1 MMCLILYLAV
11 EKIIPNV
18 KWHANQHVWYSL
30 PWKISLRNS
39 MNIDFARCWRLPS
52 DESISSTFAGKFWR
66 FSILVTPTGW
76 SGWLWDLLLSWP
88 LSASFTGQQQS
99 TCLTD
104 WFSSDSKSFIPHAI
118 ALYSL
123 HICLARHHLM
133 LTVYFKTVLSK
144 HLTVLHLPT
153 VCPLVFAMLLYYSQ

>member
-1 MMCLILYLAV
+1 MLNDMQTSMFGIHYHEKFPWGIVWTLILPGAGDCLLMNLYL
-11 EKIIPNV
+11 
-18 KWHANQHVWYSL
+18 QHL
-30 PWKISLRNS
+30 QH
-39 MNIDFARCWRLPS
+39 C
-52 DESISSTFAGKFWR
+52 KFWR

-144 HLTVLHLPT
+144 HLTLLHLPT